1 MLKRT
6 MSIVLSVMMILS
18 IFTIIPVTTS
28 SAAPSDSAYGWHPVT
43 ADEVV
48 SGDMVIIT
56 MATKN
61 GVYGL
66 SSANGSSSAPGA
78 VLFTVLSNQEATQ
91 EKLTGSSD
99 DISACTYSVG
109 FEEGEYSFTALS
121 GGDLVCSNTNNG
133 VRIGGSATAK
143 TYTVSDGYLKNSAT
157 SRYLGV
163 FNSQDWRCYSSTSVN
178 ISDQTLQFWK
188 YSEDTGTY
196 DDTETPT
203 EAPT

>member
-28 SAAPSDSAYGWHPVT
+28 SAAPSDSVYGWHPVT

-91 EKLTGSSD
+91 EKLAGSSD
-99 DISACTYSVG
+99 DISACSLQQHQQRCAHRRLGNRQDIYCQRRIS
-109 FEEGEYSFTALS
+109 EEFRHIQISRRVQQS
-121 GGDLVCSNTNNG
+121 GLEMLHL
-133 VRIGGSATAK
+133 RQRQ
-143 TYTVSDGYLKNSAT
+143 YL
-157 SRYLGV
+157 
-163 FNSQDWRCYSSTSVN
+163 
-178 ISDQTLQFWK
+178 
-188 YSEDTGTY
+188 
-196 DDTETPT
+196 
-203 EAPT
+203 

>member
-56 MATKN
+56 MSTKN

-66 SSANGSSSAPGA
+66 SSANGSSSA
-78 VLFTVLSNQEATQ
+78 
-91 EKLTGSSD
+91 
-99 DISACTYSVG
+99 
-109 FEEGEYSFTALS
+109 
-121 GGDLVCSNTNNG
+121 
-133 VRIGGSATAK
+133 
-143 TYTVSDGYLKNSAT
+143 
-157 SRYLGV
+157 
-163 FNSQDWRCYSSTSVN
+163 STSC
-178 ISDQTLQFWK
+178 
-188 YSEDTGTY
+188 
-196 DDTETPT
+196 
-203 EAPT
+203 